1 MPRQV
6 DQDDVVSILEYFAE
20 LDDPRCHINRKHL
33 LGDLLVICVLAVIAG
48 ADGPRSIAIWAEAHA
63 DWLKKRLELPG
74 GIPSHDT
81 IGRLLALL
89 KPAAFQQC
97 FDAWLTA
104 MRQDATSADDGREII
119 AVDGK
124 MLRRSHDRGKGLGP
138 LCLVSAWAVRAGV
151 SLGQMAAADKSNEIV
166 VFPELIEQIDVRKAI
181 VTLDAAG
188 CQRDVAEKIIAG
200 KGDYVLALKGNQERL
215 HEQVRDYITTQL
227 ENDFDGVK
235 VERHEEEAKGHGR
248 LDKLFYYQMKLPDEV
263 PAGEGWHG
271 LKTIGVAIRISQE
284 NGREMCD
291 TRYYISSLK
300 PDAKQFAAAVRGHW
314 GIENSLHWT
323 LDVTFREDESRLR
336 NRIAAENLAWLKRLA
351 VSLIKQH
358 KSKESVA
365 MRRRMAG
372 WNVNFLAEI
381 LGLGRS

>member
-6 DQDDVVSILEYFAE
+6 DQDDVVSILEYFAD
-20 LDDPRCHINRKHL
+20 LDDPRCHINRKHS

-63 DWLKKRLELPG
+63 EWLKKRLELPG
-74 GIPSHDT
+74 GVPSHDT
-81 IGRLLALL
+81 IGRLLAML

-97 FDAWLTA
+97 FDAWLKA
-104 MRQDATSADDGREII
+104 MRQAATTDDDAREII
-119 AVDGK
+119 AIDGK
-124 MLRRSHDRGKGLGP
+124 TLRRSHDRGKGLGP

-188 CQRDVAEKIIAG
+188 CQRDVAKKIIAG

-227 ENDFDGVK
+227 ENDFASVK

-248 LDKLFYYQMKLPDEV
+248 LDKLFYYQLKRPEEIL
-263 PAGEGWHG
+263 AGDDWPG

-284 NGREMCD
+284 HGKETCD

-323 LDVTFREDESRLR
+323 LDVTFREDDSRLR

>member
-1 MPRQV
+1 M
-6 DQDDVVSILEYFAE
+6 
-20 LDDPRCHINRKHL
+20 
-33 LGDLLVICVLAVIAG
+33 LVICVLAVIAG
-48 ADGPRSIAIWAEAHA
+48 ADGPRSIAIWVEAHA

-74 GIPSHDT
+74 GIPSHDM

-89 KPAAFQQC
+89 KPSAFQQC
-97 FDAWLTA
+97 FDEWLTA
-104 MRQDATSADDGREII
+104 MRQEATNESDAREII
-119 AVDGK
+119 AIDGK
-124 MLRRSHDRGKGLGP
+124 TLRRSHDRGKGLGP

-151 SLGQMAAADKSNEIV
+151 SLGQVAAADKSNEIV
-166 VFPELIEQIDVRKAI
+166 VFPELIAQIDVSKAI

-227 ENDFDGVK
+227 ENDFDRVK

-248 LDKLFYYQMKLPDEV
+248 LDKLFYYQLKLPDEV
-263 PAGEGWHG
+263 PAGEDWCG

-284 NGREMCD
+284 NGRETFD

-300 PDAKQFAAAVRGHW
+300 PDAKQFAGAVRGHW
-314 GIENSLHWT
+314 GIDNSLHWT

-351 VSLIKQH
+351 VSLIKQR
-358 KSKESVA
+358 KSKESVV
-365 MRRRMAG
+365 MRRRMTG